1 MLRPDFDRIFID
13 FFPKNAWDQFLNVG
27 IDAATASEVV
37 CGHADDLVRNHAH
50 FLKRERLNFCPREAA
65 NNPAL
70 LDFLHVIDL
79 LFYDLDDRIVVHYN
93 LNKAL
98 LKNKCLP
105 NRSSLKAC

>member
-13 FFPKNAWDQFLNVG
+13 FFPENAWDQLLNVG
-27 IDAATASEVV
+27 IDAAAASEVV

-50 FLKRERLNFCPREAA
+50 FLERERLNFCPREATD
-65 NNPAL
+65 NPAL

-79 LFYDLDDRIVVHYN
+79 LFDDLDDGIVVHYN

-98 LKNKCLP
+98 LKN
-105 NRSSLKAC
+105 